1 MAASSPEPGDEVPLQ
16 RGHPAV
22 EQRVVAQPGRVRRP
36 VGLARHEVGR
46 GAAGVVPARPQLGLL
61 GRNSRNSQWISFFP
75 RNQIMFTFAFWLTF

>member
-22 EQRVVAQPGRVRRP
+22 EQCVGAEPGRVRRP

-46 GAAGVVPARPQLGLL
+46 GAAGVVPARAQLGLL
-61 GRNSRNSQWISFFP
+61 ARNLNCQLMVLDI
-75 RNQIMFTFAFWLTF
+75 